1 MWHMLGGIVVL
12 VLALS
17 MAAGKSERQDKPD
30 TPTARYQLLLKDYQD
45 AAEAFSKA
53 SAAANTDEERAKL
66 IRPWNQF
73 VPRFLRLAEKY
84 PRDPVAV
91 DALVWVVDNT
101 SDGTDGKDDARAKA
115 IAILLRD
122 HIQSRKLGPVC
133 TRLAAGYA
141 KTSETFLCALLEK
154 NPHKDVQGLACLALA
169 QFLNKRLRLLDR
181 MKDGPEIAPEYE
193 SLLGKVYL
201 GQLQRQDR
209 AKLVKEVETL
219 FEQAA
224 EKYGDVKSPWEI
236 GAKAKMELFKL
247 RFLAVGKEAP
257 EIEGEDQEG
266 TKFKLSDYRG
276 KVVLLD
282 FWRET

>member
-1 MWHMLGGIVVL
+1 MVL

-17 MAAGKSERQDKPD
+17 VAAGKHEHQDKPA
-30 TPTARYQLLLKDYQD
+30 TPAARFKALLKEYQD
-45 AAEAFSKA
+45 AAEAFSIA
-53 SAAANTDEERAKL
+53 SAAAKTAEERNK
-66 IRPWNQF
+66 IVRPWDKF
-73 VPRFLRLAEKY
+73 VPAFLSLAEKY

-122 HIQSRKLGPVC
+122 HMQSGKLGPVC
-133 TRLAAGYA
+133 PRLAAGHSKA
-141 KTSETFLCALLEK
+141 SEMFLRTLLEK

-169 QFLNKRLRLLDR
+169 QFLNKRLRLLDL
-181 MKDGPEIAPEYE
+181 MKDGPEIAKEYE
-193 SLLGKVYL
+193 SLLGKAYF

-209 AKLVKEVETL
+209 AKLVREVETL

-224 EKYGDVKSPWEI
+224 EKYGDGKGPLAVAW
-236 GAKAKMELFKL
+236 KAKTELFKL

-266 TKFKLSDYRG
+266 KKFKLSDYRG